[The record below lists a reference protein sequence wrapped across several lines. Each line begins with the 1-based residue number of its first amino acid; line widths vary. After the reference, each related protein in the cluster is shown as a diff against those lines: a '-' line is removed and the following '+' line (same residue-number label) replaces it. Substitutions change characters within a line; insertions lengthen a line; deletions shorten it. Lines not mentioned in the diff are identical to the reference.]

1 MTEAQP
7 EREPEPQTQEHSFR
21 AEVNQVLDIVINS
34 LYSHREIF
42 LRELISN
49 AADALDK
56 LRFKAITEPALL
68 EGEKDLEIQLV
79 PDGDAGTFTII
90 DTGSGL
96 THDELVQNLGTIAH
110 SGSRGFLAAMSEQ
123 SKNSDN
129 GGGGVDL
136 IGQFGVG
143 FYSAFLVADRVEV
156 RSLAAGEGSTGWRWS
171 SDAKG
176 TFTVEEAPEWTTRGT
191 EIRLHLKD
199 DHKEFL
205 DEWRIRELVRKY
217 SDFVSWPILLEV
229 TREEGEGD
237 DKQTVTKDETIN
249 KASALWR
256 RPRSE
261 IKDEEYLEFYR
272 HVAHAPDEPLETLHF
287 QIEGTTSYTALLY
300 MPAKAPFDLFER
312 ERRQGVRLYVK
323 RVMIMEDCKAFI
335 PDHLRFV
342 RGVIDS
348 DDLPLNVSRE
358 LLQEDSTVRSIRKT
372 VVNKILSAL
381 EKMAE
386 KRQDDYRSFWDEF
399 GRVVKEGLHSDF
411 ENRERLTG
419 LVRWPSSAEE
429 FTSLSE
435 YVERMPQGQESI
447 YVILGH
453 SVEAVAKSPHLEA
466 LRAKGYEVLYLTD
479 PIDEWLLS
487 ALPDFDEKP
496 LVSAMKA
503 DLGLDEKKADAEDTE
518 DETPEEATGFE
529 GLLER
534 FASTLDE
541 RVSEVKLSKRLVD
554 SPACLVVGEGGMH
567 AHIERL
573 VRASDPSFQVPQ
585 SKRIL
590 ELNGDHPVITELNGL
605 TGDEA
610 RGEELSRWIELLYN
624 HCLLAEGSPVNDPA
638 GFASQVSDLMVKA
651 LAPSQS

>member
-79 PDGDAGTFTII
+79 PDGEAGTFTII
-90 DTGSGL
+90 DTGIGM

-123 SKNSDN
+123 SKDSDN

-205 DEWRIRELVRKY
+205 DEWRVRELVRKY

-272 HVAHAPDEPLETLHF
+272 HVAHAADEPLETLHF

-435 YVERMPQGQESI
+435 YVERMPDSQDAI
-447 YVILGH
+447 YYAFGT
-453 SVEAVAKSPHLEA
+453 SRSAVENSPHIEA
-466 LRAKGYEVLYLTD
+466 LKKRDIEVIYMTD
-479 PIDEWLLS
+479 PIDEW
-487 ALPDFDEKP
+487 AVEGIREFEGKP
-496 LVSAMKA
+496 LKSAMKA
-503 DLGLDEKKADAEDTE
+503 DLDIDDEKSDEEKAEK
-518 DETPEEATGFE
+518 EANK
-529 GLLER
+529 ER
-534 FASTLDE
+534 FEELCERAKAVLEDNVE
-541 RVSEVKLSKRLVD
+541 EVRVSNRLTD
-554 SPACLVVGEGGMH
+554 SPCCLVVPEGGLH
-567 AHIERL
+567 AHIERIL
-573 VRASDPSFQVPQ
+573 RAQGQEMPQ
-585 SKRIL
+585 QKRIL
-590 ELNGDHPVITELNGL
+590 ELNPDHPVVEKIHLMHSEDNDSAEVT
-605 TGDEA
+605 DWV
-610 RGEELSRWIELLYN
+610 RLL
-624 HCLLAEGSPVNDPA
+624 HDQALLAEGSPIADPA
-638 GFASQVSDLMVKA
+638 TFAKRMTVLMRKA
-651 LAPSQS
+651 MGS

>member
-7 EREPEPQTQEHSFR
+7 EREPTPQTQEHSFR

-34 LYSHREIF
+34 LYSPREIF

-79 PDGDAGTFTII
+79 PDGEAGTFTII
-90 DTGSGL
+90 DTGIGM

-123 SKNSDN
+123 SKDSDN

-205 DEWRIRELVRKY
+205 DEWRVRELVRKY

-272 HVAHAPDEPLETLHF
+272 HVAHAADEPLETLHF

-435 YVERMPQGQESI
+435 YVERMPDSQDAI
-447 YVILGH
+447 YYAFGT
-453 SVEAVAKSPHLEA
+453 SRSAVENSPHIEA
-466 LRAKGYEVLYLTD
+466 LKKRDIEVIYMTD
-479 PIDEWLLS
+479 PIDEW
-487 ALPDFDEKP
+487 AVEGIREFEGKP
-496 LVSAMKA
+496 LKSAMKA
-503 DLGLDEKKADAEDTE
+503 DLDIDDEKSDEEKAEK
-518 DETPEEATGFE
+518 EANK
-529 GLLER
+529 ER
-534 FASTLDE
+534 FE
-541 RVSEVKLSKRLVD
+541 
-554 SPACLVVGEGGMH
+554 
-567 AHIERL
+567 
-573 VRASDPSFQVPQ
+573 
-585 SKRIL
+585 
-590 ELNGDHPVITELNGL
+590 
-605 TGDEA
+605 
-610 RGEELSRWIELLYN
+610 
-624 HCLLAEGSPVNDPA
+624 
-638 GFASQVSDLMVKA
+638 
-651 LAPSQS
+651 

>member
-7 EREPEPQTQEHSFR
+7 EREPTPQTQEHSFR

-79 PDGDAGTFTII
+79 PDGEAGTFTII
-90 DTGSGL
+90 DTGIGM

-123 SKNSDN
+123 SKDSDN

-205 DEWRIRELVRKY
+205 DEWRVRELVRKY

-272 HVAHAPDEPLETLHF
+272 HVAHAADEPLETLHF

-435 YVERMPQGQESI
+435 YVERMPDSQDAI
-447 YVILGH
+447 YYAFGT
-453 SVEAVAKSPHLEA
+453 SRSAVENSPHIEA
-466 LRAKGYEVLYLTD
+466 LKKRDIEVIYMTD
-479 PIDEWLLS
+479 PIDEW
-487 ALPDFDEKP
+487 AVEGIREFEGKP
-496 LVSAMKA
+496 LKSAMKA
-503 DLGLDEKKADAEDTE
+503 DLDIDDEKSDEEKAEK
-518 DETPEEATGFE
+518 EANK
-529 GLLER
+529 ER
-534 FASTLDE
+534 FEELCERAKAVLEDNVE
-541 RVSEVKLSKRLVD
+541 EVRVSNRLTD
-554 SPACLVVGEGGMH
+554 SPCCLVVPEGGLH
-567 AHIERL
+567 AHIERIL
-573 VRASDPSFQVPQ
+573 RAQGQEMPQ
-585 SKRIL
+585 QKRIL
-590 ELNGDHPVITELNGL
+590 ELNPDHPVVEKIHLMHSEDNDSAEVT
-605 TGDEA
+605 DWV
-610 RGEELSRWIELLYN
+610 RLL
-624 HCLLAEGSPVNDPA
+624 HDQALLAEGSPIADPA
-638 GFASQVSDLMVKA
+638 TFAKRMTVLMRKA
-651 LAPSQS
+651 MGS